1 MRCPSISTS
10 AEAWPYHVI
19 RTPDAGSPGTCS
31 VTIGMGASGVRLT
44 LLRRHSHIA
53 SRGLTGGL
61 GDGGTGLRNR
71 PSRYCGER
79 AIRAARSPVGGAPS
93 AAMTGGV
100 AQVATLPIP
109 TLLR

>member
-1 MRCPSISTS
+1 
-10 AEAWPYHVI
+10 
-19 RTPDAGSPGTCS
+19 DAGSPGTCS

-109 TLLR
+109 ILLR